1 MGRFLSIGLRL
12 NASVKKSD
20 VERLKWLELPL
31 EETLARLEQE
41 HNLSEIFDREER
53 DGYYLYT
60 LKREL
65 LDRELLPFL
74 EKFYALRYA
83 DNSHN
88 YSKALDFLKN
98 QPDTAS
104 RLAVLDHREFQCF
117 QAGDSEDYFSPTQ
130 NGMDDIRINGYNIL
144 LSIDGKIIMECY
156 VSVFNFFRR
165 CIAAQ
170 LSEFKLSKALHV
182 WLEL

>member
-1 MGRFLSIGLRL
+1 MGQFLSIGLRL

-20 VERLKWLELPL
+20 VERLQKLALPV
-31 EETLARLEQE
+31 EETLARMEQK
-41 HNLSEIFDREER
+41 HNLSEIFDRNEKN
-53 DGYYLYT
+53 GYYLYT
-60 LKREL
+60 LKSEL

-83 DNSHN
+83 DNSHD

-117 QAGDSEDYFSPTQ
+117 QAGDSADYFSPTQ
-130 NGMDDIRINGYNIL
+130 YSTDEFRINGYNIL
-144 LSIDGKIIMECY
+144 LSVDGKIIMEY
-156 VSVFNFFRR
+156 YESVFDFFRR

-170 LSEFKLSKALHV
+170 LSEFELSKALHV